1 MSKSYMSGTEYRR
14 ALEALGLP
22 DHGKAGEFLHIDAKT
37 SQRRATERRGIQW
50 DTATLLR
57 LMVTLKLK
65 PEHLV
70 NLLGKD

>member
-1 MSKSYMSGTEYRR
+1 MRKSYMSGTEYRQ
-14 ALEALGLP
+14 ALKYIGLP
-22 DHGKAGEFLHIDAKT
+22 SHKTAAKFLRVDT
-37 SQRRATERRGIQW
+37 STNKRRATDRACVSW

-70 NLLGKD
+70 KLLGTE